1 MCATRCWACVTAH
14 RNPACEAWMCR
25 PAHVSGSVAGLS
37 PCHGLPLP
45 TGWALQITICAV
57 CARLPIPTRGNRAL
71 MRCCSRLASPHP
83 VLTPP
88 GRAHYPIK
96 GCQPL
101 GLIRRTR
108 CVKELRARLDRLA
121 RCRFVCGMGCSLA
134 KRQRTSSKTTEFIVS
149 IYPSPSPRRKKTARR
164 RLVGDVD
171 GLLDSA

>member
-1 MCATRCWACVTAH
+1 MKQLRFAPSEKGFAGISRRC
-14 RNPACEAWMCR
+14 R
-25 PAHVSGSVAGLS
+25 L
-37 PCHGLPLP
+37 LLP

-121 RCRFVCGMGCSLA
+121 RAALFAAWV
-134 KRQRTSSKTTEFIVS
+134 
-149 IYPSPSPRRKKTARR
+149 
-164 RLVGDVD
+164 
-171 GLLDSA
+171 LL

>member
-1 MCATRCWACVTAH
+1 
-14 RNPACEAWMCR
+14 MCR
-25 PAHVSGSVAGLS
+25 PAHVSGSGAGLS

-57 CARLPIPTRGNRAL
+57 CARLPIPTWGNRAL
-71 MRCCSRLASPHP
+71 MRCCCRLASPHP

-108 CVKELRARLDRLA
+108 CVKELRARLDRLT
-121 RCRFVCGMGCSLA
+121 RCRFWCGMGAILGNPTQMINRS
-134 KRQRTSSKTTEFIVS
+134 T
-149 IYPSPSPRRKKTARR
+149 
-164 RLVGDVD
+164 
-171 GLLDSA
+171 